1 MQDVEEL
8 HHRLVFLMDSDYEHK
23 RSRRFVDNLLKRK
36 KEWIF
41 RFVIDP
47 DVEPTNNRAERAL
60 RPSVIYRKISGGSR
74 SEKGAEIYTRIY
86 SVYYTSKLRGKNFI
100 EDTPSIIKRSCKP
113 G

>member
-1 MQDVEEL
+1 MF
-8 HHRLVFLMDSDYEHK
+8 FLNSNYECK
-23 RSRRFVDNLLKRK
+23 RSRRFAGNLLKRK
-36 KEWIF
+36 KEWLF

-47 DVEPTNNRAERAL
+47 DVEATNNRAERAL

-74 SEKGAEIYTRIY
+74 SEKGAGIYTRIY

-100 EDTPSIIKRSCKP
+100 EDTPSIIKRSVKP